1 LDSHAAPLRTRDSIP
16 AKAGVGLRF
25 RHHREALESHAA
37 AAWFEVHTENYLG
50 GGSAPA
56 YLDAIRRNYPVSL
69 HGTGLSLGSA
79 EGLDAEHLAR
89 VRELVER
96 AEPGLVSEHLSFS
109 VAAGNYLADLLPLPL
124 TEEALGIVCRNVAQV
139 QDHLKRRILVEN
151 PSTYLQFRHS
161 TIPEEALGIVC
172 RNVAQV
178 QDHLKRRILVE
189 NPSTYLQFRH
199 STIPEWEFLAQVAKR
214 TGCGILCD
222 VNNIYVS
229 ACNHGWDAAGYLA
242 ALPPEVVG
250 EIHLAGHAVRRL
262 DGGRVLRIDDHGSR
276 VAPEVWA
283 LYTEA
288 LARFGPVPTLIEW
301 DTDVPPMAVLLEEA
315 ARASVLIEEAKN
327 GNCRALAA

>member
-1 LDSHAAPLRTRDSIP
+1 LDSHAAPLRKARDSIP
-16 AKAGVGLRF
+16 AEAGVGLRF
-25 RHHREALESHAA
+25 RHHREVLESHPA

-79 EGLDAEHLAR
+79 QGLDPAHLAR

-96 AEPGLVSEHLSFS
+96 TEPGLVSEHLSFS

-124 TEEALGIVCRNVAQV
+124 TEEAL
-139 QDHLKRRILVEN
+139 E
-151 PSTYLQFRHS
+151 
-161 TIPEEALGIVC
+161 IVC

-199 STIPEWEFLAQVAKR
+199 STIPEWEFLARVAR
-214 TGCGILCD
+214 HTGCGILCD

-229 ACNHGWDAAGYLA
+229 ARNHGWRASAYLA
-242 ALPPEVVG
+242 ALPPEAVG
-250 EIHLAGHAVRRL
+250 EIHLAGHSLRRIDDARAL
-262 DGGRVLRIDDHGSR
+262 LIDDHGSR

-283 LYTEA
+283 LYAEA

-315 ARASVLIEEAKN
+315 AHAAALIDEAESGN
-327 GNCRALAA
+327 GRALAA